1 MTIDLLHEEEYE
13 MLRKKMSEDNIFTNN
28 GLLIK
33 KRRDT
38 DYRNSSFKAIL
49 TTLSLAA
56 LIITIALIVVI
67 TI

>member
-1 MTIDLLHEEEYE
+1 MIIDLLHEEEYE

-28 GLLIK
+28 GPLIK

-49 TTLSLAA
+49 PTLSLSA
-56 LIITIALIVVI
+56 LIIAIALVVVI

>member
-13 MLRKKMSEDNIFTNN
+13 MLRKKMTEDNIFTNS
-28 GLLIK
+28 GPLIK

-38 DYRNSSFKAIL
+38 DYRDSSFKAIL

-56 LIITIALIVVI
+56 LIIAIALIVVI

>member
-1 MTIDLLHEEEYE
+1 MIIDLLHEEEYE
-13 MLRKKMSEDNIFTNN
+13 MLRKKMSKDNIFTNN
-28 GLLIK
+28 GPLIK
-33 KRRDT
+33 KRKDT

-56 LIITIALIVVI
+56 LIIAIALVVVI